1 MKGKAFYKKIE
12 KAPNAYW
19 RGAKLESYGDEAY
32 LRVALKTTGATYEIT
47 GDAIQRLTAADVDG
61 LLVGKLPANCP
72 GIKRVMVTGN
82 MVFPYAWSAA
92 TCLAVCVAKYP
103 KRPTAEEVGDDDG
116 DDGDASDVVNADDAA
131 SEEEAEDGAEAP
143 SEVEEDCVR

>member
-61 LLVGKLPANCP
+61 LLVGKVGQ
-72 GIKRVMVTGN
+72 GI
-82 MVFPYAWSAA
+82 AD
-92 TCLAVCVAKYP
+92 AVDQVVRADGYRRDIAHDHSHIAVAGSGLIDH
-103 KRPTAEEVGDDDG
+103 R
-116 DDGDASDVVNADDAA
+116 
-131 SEEEAEDGAEAP
+131 
-143 SEVEEDCVR
+143 R